1 LKKYVCRS
9 AALLLG
15 FVMIL
20 FGCSVGDST
29 IGSHEVNDAGGD
41 HHDSEDITLT
51 MVQTFR
57 KDQQERLQILKDH
70 IRQLERNHPNLT
82 FKLSTVEQR
91 IFRDEKLPAEMA
103 AGDAPDIFDLFGG
116 SDTERYAKAGRLL
129 DLTEFLNKSGLKER
143 FESGALEQFTVDGHI
158 YGLPRAGFAEGFY
171 YNKKIF
177 KKLGLKIPQT
187 WDELLNVIQRTKQ
200 AGYIPIALASKDAW
214 APGMIM
220 NAILVRHMGIDSFKG
235 LMTGKVEWTSPRVVK
250 AFQMFRGLI
259 DMGAFPKGTLE
270 MPYNQQNNLF
280 LHGDAAMIYT
290 GSWEVEAFTNKHEQR
305 VKDDIGFALFPS
317 VPGGKGD
324 PTSIN
329 AGYSNGWGFSA
340 DVTKSQK
347 KVIYDFIKLTW
358 SEKEQKRK
366 MLEAN
371 ELPAVKLSDLSG
383 AEPLMVNIANVMKA
397 ATSTWP
403 AYDAIV
409 TKDVQTMF
417 NTDLQKLIGGVR
429 TPGQMAKDL
438 QRVTNQSL
446 SR

>member
-1 LKKYVCRS
+1 
-9 AALLLG
+9 
-15 FVMIL
+15 
-20 FGCSVGDST
+20 
-29 IGSHEVNDAGGD
+29 
-41 HHDSEDITLT
+41 
-51 MVQTFR
+51 
-57 KDQQERLQILKDH
+57 
-70 IRQLERNHPNLT
+70 
-82 FKLSTVEQR
+82 
-91 IFRDEKLPAEMA
+91 
-103 AGDAPDIFDLFGG
+103 
-116 SDTERYAKAGRLL
+116 
-129 DLTEFLNKSGLKER
+129 
-143 FESGALEQFTVDGHI
+143 
-158 YGLPRAGFAEGFY
+158 
-171 YNKKIF
+171 
-177 KKLGLKIPQT
+177 
-187 WDELLNVIQRTKQ
+187 
-200 AGYIPIALASKDAW
+200 
-214 APGMIM
+214 
-220 NAILVRHMGIDSFKG
+220 
-235 LMTGKVEWTSPRVVK
+235 
-250 AFQMFRGLI
+250 
-259 DMGAFPKGTLE
+259 MGAFPKGTLE